1 MICLIIFP
9 TSLWIPKGQWLYY
22 AFWKFCIN
30 AWNIAGTT
38 YFEHMNEWYK
48 VCGNSIVPDI

>member
-48 VCGNSIVPDI
+48 VCGNS